1 MFLLKQ
7 EPEGCYIYTSHS
19 SICIRNVIMEE
30 GSVVALIF
38 GIRDGFMDS
47 E

>member
-1 MFLLKQ
+1 MFLPKQ
-7 EPEGCYIYTSHS
+7 EPEVVIYTSHS

-30 GSVVALIF
+30 GSVVALNC